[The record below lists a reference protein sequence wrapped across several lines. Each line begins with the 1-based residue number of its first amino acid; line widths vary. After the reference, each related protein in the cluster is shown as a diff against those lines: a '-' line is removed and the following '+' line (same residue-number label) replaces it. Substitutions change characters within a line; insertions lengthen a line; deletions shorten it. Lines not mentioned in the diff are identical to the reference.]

1 MGQKSSEEF
10 LLRVKREEDEN
21 TNEVPNKNDNKK
33 EDTSA
38 DAAAADSGVA
48 SSVTGLD
55 TTKPSTANL
64 TSAAVSI
71 PNKVNT
77 NISLTSN
84 LPEQKNND
92 EVPEQIKPF
101 VTTDQIDRSK
111 GYINETA
118 VLKEIIDTDLNPHS
132 HFNTT
137 IDSHLK
143 TDNLNQSVTDNHKYY
158 MSESARFEKS
168 WIDLKEWNATKH
180 PGIVQEHAMLSKSY
194 R

>member
-38 DAAAADSGVA
+38 DSAAADSGVA

-84 LPEQKNND
+84 LPEQKNT
-92 EVPEQIKPF
+92 EVPQQQKPF

>member
-33 EDTSA
+33 EDPSA
-38 DAAAADSGVA
+38 EVAADSVA
-48 SSVTGLD
+48 SLVTGTG

-84 LPEQKNND
+84 LPEQKNNA
-92 EVPEQIKPF
+92 EVPQQIKPF

-118 VLKEIIDTDLNPHS
+118 VLKEIIDTDLNPHAN
-132 HFNTT
+132 FNTT

-143 TDNLNQSVTDNHKYY
+143 TDHMNRSADNHKYY
-158 MSESARFEKS
+158 MSEPSPFEKS

>member
-84 LPEQKNND
+84 LPEQKNN
-92 EVPEQIKPF
+92 EVPQQQKPF

>member
-33 EDTSA
+33 EDPSA
-38 DAAAADSGVA
+38 EVAADSVA
-48 SSVTGLD
+48 SLVTGTG

-84 LPEQKNND
+84 LPEQKKN
-92 EVPEQIKPF
+92 EVPQQKPI

-111 GYINETA
+111 GYINESA
-118 VLKEIIDTDLNPHS
+118 VLKEIIDTDLNPHAN
-132 HFNTT
+132 FNTT

-143 TDNLNQSVTDNHKYY
+143 TDHMNQSADNHKYY
-158 MSESARFEKS
+158 MSEPSSFEKS
-168 WIDLKEWNATKH
+168 WIDLKEWNTTKH

>member
-21 TNEVPNKNDNKK
+21 TNELPKQNDNKK
-33 EDTSA
+33 A
-38 DAAAADSGVA
+38 DLAADVAADSVA

-55 TTKPSTANL
+55 TTKPSNL

-77 NISLTSN
+77 NISTTSN
-84 LPEQKNND
+84 LPEQKNNG
-92 EVPEQIKPF
+92 EVPQQQKPI
-101 VTTDQIDRSK
+101 VTEDQIDRSK

-118 VLKEIIDTDLNPHS
+118 ILKEIIDTDLNPHN

-143 TDNLNQSVTDNHKYY
+143 NDHLNKSADDHKYY
-158 MSESARFEKS
+158 MSEPSSFEKS

-180 PGIVQEHAMLSKSY
+180 PGIVMEHAMLSKSY

>member
-38 DAAAADSGVA
+38 DVAADSVA
-48 SSVTGLD
+48 SSVTGAG
-55 TTKPSTANL
+55 TNKPSTANL

-84 LPEQKNND
+84 LPEQKNT
-92 EVPEQIKPF
+92 EVPQQQKPF

-118 VLKEIIDTDLNPHS
+118 VLKEIIDTDLNPHAN
-132 HFNTT
+132 FNTT

-143 TDNLNQSVTDNHKYY
+143 TDHMNKSADNHKYY
-158 MSESARFEKS
+158 MSEPSSFEKS

>member
-1 MGQKSSEEF
+1 LGQKSSEEF

-38 DAAAADSGVA
+38 DAAADSGVA

-55 TTKPSTANL
+55 TTKPSIANL

-84 LPEQKNND
+84 LPEQKNNA
-92 EVPEQIKPF
+92 EVPQQIKPF

-118 VLKEIIDTDLNPHS
+118 VLKEIIDTDLNPHAN
-132 HFNTT
+132 FNTT

-143 TDNLNQSVTDNHKYY
+143 TDHMNQSADNHKYY
-158 MSESARFEKS
+158 MSEPSPFEKS